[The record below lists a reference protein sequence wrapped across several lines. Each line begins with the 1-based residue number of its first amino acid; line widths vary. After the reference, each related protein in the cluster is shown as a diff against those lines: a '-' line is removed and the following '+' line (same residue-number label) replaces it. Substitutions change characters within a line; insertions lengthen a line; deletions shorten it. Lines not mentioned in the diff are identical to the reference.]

1 MPGPQSSSTLEY
13 ALVAIVVF
21 AGVLALVAALWP
33 MLQLI
38 VDGFQ
43 ILGQVFSGSFVPLK

>member
-1 MPGPQSSSTLEY
+1 MPSPHTSSTLEY
-13 ALVAIVVF
+13 ALIAIVVCV
-21 AGVLALVAALWP
+21 AAVTLATALWP
-33 MLQLI
+33 MVELI